1 MPFCANIC
9 KILYTIL
16 MTIFI
21 GADHRG
27 FQLKNELIEYLQNKN
42 IRVEDLGNYE
52 HDPEDDFP
60 DFSHKVAEAVLQNP
74 DEFLG
79 IVICGSGVGVSISAN
94 RYKGIY
100 CGLAFNKGQVKSAR
114 EHDHIN
120 VLALPA
126 DSVNT
131 KEAEELVDI
140 FIETEPLQNEKY
152 VRRLHKLDQAGQ

>member
-1 MPFCANIC
+1 
-9 KILYTIL
+9 
-16 MTIFI
+16 MTLFI

-27 FQLKNELIEYLQNKN
+27 YHLKNELIEYLQNKN

-52 HDPEDDFP
+52 NNPEDDFP
-60 DFSHKVAEAVLQNP
+60 DYSHKVAEAVLQNP

-100 CGLAFNKGQVKSAR
+100 CGLAFNKDQVKSAR

-126 DSVNT
+126 DSLSFRQ
-131 KEAEELVDI
+131 AQELVDI
-140 FIETEPLQNEKY
+140 FIETEPLKREKY
-152 VRRLHKLDQAGQ
+152 IRRLRKIDQSGR